1 MTLQEI
7 VAQLPELT
15 VAERRAL
22 RDAIDQSLAVAS
34 APARERAEAKGQL
47 DEMEKPETKLPPDW
61 DWKEEY
67 IDYLVKKYS

>member
-7 VAQLPELT
+7 VEQLPKLT

-22 RDAIDQSLAVAS
+22 RDAVERSLREAKPT
-34 APARERAEAKGQL
+34 PAERAEAIRGLKG
-47 DEMEKPETKLPPDW
+47 MAKPDAPIPPEW
-61 DWKEEY
+61 DAREGY

>member
-7 VAQLPELT
+7 VAQLPNLT

-22 RDAIDQSLAVAS
+22 RDAVERSLAGTE
-34 APARERAEAKGQL
+34 PNPEERAEAIRLLHGLAKA
-47 DEMEKPETKLPPDW
+47 DPTVPTDW